1 MKELGDDGENTR
13 EVARACRAL
22 ERLGHG
28 SGYNARQRLAR
39 PPPPP
44 PPPPPPGV
52 HGARL
57 RHEQAIDSP
66 GSGEFAI
73 ALEVAGIARE
83 ILAGTELQWIDEDAD
98 DDTLGELA
106 GAIHEAQM
114 ALVKVS
120 HGGNETDRMGSR
132 ALSGRPRAHLGKA
145 GELAQLEL
153 ALLHLRKEVAT
164 LDIVIRALRR
174 QRRVIAAPRFGLG
187 LRRLGNVLLDQL
199 GELFV
204 VRLRHCVWSLE
215 KDRKS

>member
-22 ERLGHG
+22 ERL
-28 SGYNARQRLAR
+28 AR
-39 PPPPP
+39 PAPPA
-44 PPPPPPGV
+44 PPGV

-83 ILAGTELQWIDEDAD
+83 ILAGTELQWIVEDAD

-120 HGGNETDRMGSR
+120 HGGN
-132 ALSGRPRAHLGKA
+132 
-145 GELAQLEL
+145 
-153 ALLHLRKEVAT
+153 
-164 LDIVIRALRR
+164 
-174 QRRVIAAPRFGLG
+174 
-187 LRRLGNVLLDQL
+187 
-199 GELFV
+199 
-204 VRLRHCVWSLE
+204 
-215 KDRKS
+215 